1 MESIELK
8 KNLESV
14 LANAGTALYR
24 MLIDGNTLDN
34 RKDAMQAYLEIR
46 DFMPLLRGVDLVTSE
61 MVEIA
66 GVRLSKQLKGEVLGI
81 LRGGQGSAIP
91 AIKLLRTR
99 IEGLSLKDA
108 KHVIDKLR
116 EGLKYPVGA
125 E

>member
-61 MVEIA
+61 MIEIA
-66 GVRLSKQLKGEVLGI
+66 GVRLSKELKVQVTEI
-81 LRGGQGSAIP
+81 LAGGPGTAIP
-91 AIKLLRTR
+91 AIRLLRERLALT
-99 IEGLSLKDA
+99 LKDA
-108 KHVIDKLR
+108 KGVVDMLR
-116 EGLKYPVGA
+116 QEMATYPVA
-125 E
+125 DE

>member
-66 GVRLSKQLKGEVLGI
+66 GVRLSKELKVVVTGI
-81 LRGGQGSAIP
+81 LAGGPGTAIP